1 MELINN
7 LLKTTLDNLPSTAV
21 VIINQDLNILF
32 CNKVLFNRAHT
43 LHTCRNLNEI
53 LQLKDSDINDI
64 LDDNGT
70 GYIRI
75 AVKPDFRSY
84 NFKYFSVEHMIVL
97 IGELEKTTET
107 DVISQMSLNTNDMAN
122 LSRQLRSKNR
132 ELEIANTKISQLV
145 REDSLTGL
153 NNRRVFYEAY
163 ETNSSLALRHQNPF
177 SIIMCDIDN
186 FKSVNDTYGHGVG
199 DLVLKGF
206 ANILMSNTRK
216 EDVLIRYGGEE
227 FIILLPYSK
236 ISEAKILAE
245 KIRVKFEHSE
255 IIKDRVITASF
266 GLSQWKETD
275 SVDTLVKRADD
286 ALYEAKKSGK
296 NTLILH

>member
-21 VIINQDLNILF
+21 VIINKDLEILF
-32 CNKVLFNRAHT
+32 CNKILFNRSHS
-43 LHTCRNLNEI
+43 LHTCRNLHEI

-64 LDDNGT
+64 LDSNGT
-70 GYIRI
+70 GYITV

-132 ELEIANTKISQLV
+132 ELENANKKISQLV

-153 NNRRVFYEAY
+153 HNRRVFYEAY
-163 ETNSSLALRHQNPF
+163 QANLNVAQNEGTPF

-186 FKSVNDTYGHGVG
+186 FKSVNDTYGHGTG
-199 DLVLKGF
+199 DLVLKSF
-206 ANILMSNTRK
+206 ANILIGVFRK
-216 EDVLIRYGGEE
+216 KDVLVRYGGEE
-227 FIILLPYSK
+227 FIMLLPSTD
-236 ISEAKILAE
+236 IVEAKLLAE

-266 GLSQWKETD
+266 GLSQWKESDT
-275 SVDTLVKRADD
+275 VETLVKRADD
-286 ALYEAKKSGK
+286 ALYQAKESGK
-296 NTLILH
+296 NTLVLN